1 MRFLKTGK
9 QGSEV
14 DRTQRKVLYVLN
26 KMRTDEDFNAT
37 KFYNQTKIFD
47 IDKMY
52 QLCKDLEDDHWIDFL
67 ATDLTKR
74 ITMIELSYKGIT
86 YRYHLW
92 CSFLKK
98 SLGLVYRQFSGAGRI
113 CYITHRFAAWIMK
126 TAQLPQ

>member
-1 MRFLKTGK
+1 M
-9 QGSEV
+9 

-98 SLGLVYRQFSGAGRI
+98 VWDWFTANLVGLAAFVISLIALLRGL
-113 CYITHRFAAWIMK
+113 
-126 TAQLPQ
+126 